1 MAGRGGLVGVM
12 EEKERLKRLILAAQ
26 GRLEC
31 DLVLKNGFVLDV
43 FTGDILLG
51 DVGIIE
57 GRIAGVGR
65 NYRGKE
71 ELDLSGMFL
80 SPGFIDAH
88 MHVESTMLIPSRLS
102 KYLLLHGTTT
112 IVTDPHEIANVLG
125 LEGIMAMI
133 EDGEKGSIDYFF
145 TAPSCVPATQ
155 NETSGATIGI
165 EELRKLSKHE
175 KVVGLSEVM
184 DFLSVLRGDEDV
196 LEKLLLFRSRHG
208 HAPLLGGPELMGYV
222 ASGIDSDHET
232 VSFKEGLHKLR
243 AGVFLMIRNGSSAKN
258 LEELLP
264 LVDKNSLFR
273 CCLVTDDLCPKDIL
287 DFGHLDHLLK
297 RSMEL
302 GLDPIS
308 AYRLVTICPASYLGF
323 RDRGAISPGKMADLV
338 VLRDLRE
345 VEIYGVVKGGRFLR
359 SEEVQELPY
368 WGGGLSDLT
377 NSVNFKPFFTDDLK
391 IPLKAENIRVISL
404 IPNQIVT
411 EAITIK
417 ASSHGGYVVSDR
429 ERDILK
435 CVVVE
440 RHRATGNMGKGFV
453 HGFGLKSGAIG
464 SSIAHDAHNIVCIG
478 VDDESIF
485 SAINRLRELRGGIV
499 YAIGSEVVAELG
511 LPYAGLMCDL
521 ELEDLVKR
529 QMYLE
534 ECLSRNGCKLDSP
547 IMSLSFLALSVIP
560 KLKLTDKG
568 LVDVERGSIIDLFQ

>member
-1 MAGRGGLVGVM
+1 M

-43 FTGDILLG
+43 YTGDILLG

-57 GRIAGVGR
+57 GRIAGVGK

-112 IVTDPHEIANVLG
+112 LITDPHEIANVLG

-133 EDGEKGSIDYFF
+133 EDGAKGSIDYFF
-145 TAPSCVPATQ
+145 TAPSCVPPTQ
-155 NETSGATIGI
+155 NETSGAIIGI
-165 EELRKLSKHE
+165 EELKILSKHE

-184 DFLSVLRGDEDV
+184 DFLSVLRGDEEV
-196 LEKLLLFRSRHG
+196 LEKLLLFGSRHG
-208 HAPLLGGPELMGYV
+208 HAPLLRGPELMGYV
-222 ASGIDSDHET
+222 AAGIDSDHET
-232 VSFKEGLHKLR
+232 VSYKEGLHKLR

-287 DFGHLDHLLK
+287 DFGHLDGLLK

-323 RDRGAISPGKMADLV
+323 RDRGAVSPGK
-338 VLRDLRE
+338 
-345 VEIYGVVKGGRFLR
+345 
-359 SEEVQELPY
+359 
-368 WGGGLSDLT
+368 
-377 NSVNFKPFFTDDLK
+377 
-391 IPLKAENIRVISL
+391 
-404 IPNQIVT
+404 
-411 EAITIK
+411 
-417 ASSHGGYVVSDR
+417 
-429 ERDILK
+429 
-435 CVVVE
+435 
-440 RHRATGNMGKGFV
+440 
-453 HGFGLKSGAIG
+453 
-464 SSIAHDAHNIVCIG
+464 
-478 VDDESIF
+478 
-485 SAINRLRELRGGIV
+485 
-499 YAIGSEVVAELG
+499 
-511 LPYAGLMCDL
+511 
-521 ELEDLVKR
+521 
-529 QMYLE
+529 
-534 ECLSRNGCKLDSP
+534 
-547 IMSLSFLALSVIP
+547 
-560 KLKLTDKG
+560 
-568 LVDVERGSIIDLFQ
+568 